1 MTRLLFCALL
11 AGAAPAL
18 AAQPGA
24 DDAPAFAIV
33 LAQTSDGWT
42 AECNTG
48 CDWTRVAIAC
58 GRNCT
63 PVLDQHGIYSGASTD
78 RAPGRFAFT
87 VEESLGAELELRP
100 SLRYAHS
107 EAGLRRLA
115 DANGFRIAALEH
127 RPVREDQRQPIPGLF
142 FWLEKS

>member
-87 VEESLGAELELRP
+87 VKRGERGIQVSSLHGTGWV
-100 SLRYAHS
+100 
-107 EAGLRRLA
+107 EAGAGCRWSL
-115 DANGFRIAALEH
+115 
-127 RPVREDQRQPIPGLF
+127 
-142 FWLEKS
+142 